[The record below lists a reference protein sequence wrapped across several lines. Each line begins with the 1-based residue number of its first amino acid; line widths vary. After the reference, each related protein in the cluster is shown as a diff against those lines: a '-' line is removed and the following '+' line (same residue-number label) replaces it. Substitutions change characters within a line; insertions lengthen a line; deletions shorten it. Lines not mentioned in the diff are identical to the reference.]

1 MAGSSSTATKME
13 IEARTEILKIVET
26 LTHSGDP
33 ALDDKLMKKIKNYCR
48 LVHNQIS
55 FSPSLS
61 LSSLSLSLLPF
72 SRSSDIYVQLVYDRL
87 MRDVATEHS
96 EVRLSS
102 FQMIDELFQR
112 SHLFRQLITS
122 DCQKLI
128 LLGKAVSGY
137 GFQSMRIVFLSVCGV
152 EPLPP
157 PQSAASKLKE
167 TSLLSFKQWVE
178 KFGEGYPKLKLG
190 YNYLKHSKKVTR
202 IKIFRVEIAF

>member
-1 MAGSSSTATKME
+1 
-13 IEARTEILKIVET
+13 
-26 LTHSGDP
+26 
-33 ALDDKLMKKIKNYCR
+33 
-48 LVHNQIS
+48 
-55 FSPSLS
+55 
-61 LSSLSLSLLPF
+61 
-72 SRSSDIYVQLVYDRL
+72 

-128 LLGKAVSGY
+128 LLGKAVSRY

-202 IKIFRVEIAF
+202 IKFLELKLHFSIFGYTNGWV